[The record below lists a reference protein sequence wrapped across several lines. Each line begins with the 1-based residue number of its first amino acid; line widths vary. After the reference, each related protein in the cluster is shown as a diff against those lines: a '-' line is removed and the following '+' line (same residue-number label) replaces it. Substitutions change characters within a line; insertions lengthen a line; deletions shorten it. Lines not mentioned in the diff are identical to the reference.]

1 MNRWRA
7 LRVATLA
14 AALGLMIVLVA
25 RLGPREIGQQVASAG
40 PGTLWLLVVYLCG
53 VAITGLPWRAL
64 LDPSARPSR
73 LHAVTSRIAAAGANS
88 IMPLLGFGGEP
99 VRLLWVAPD
108 HRAAGVAAI
117 VLDRLLFAVA
127 SAVFLLGG
135 LVALLQMTR
144 FPTSYA
150 IAGVIAVLALAGASV
165 FAGWLVVRKKIAG
178 RIHKIV
184 RRLRRQTDLPL
195 GGFGEDVDAK
205 IEEMVQSR
213 RVLLGALATHV
224 LGRTV
229 LGAEVV
235 VGFAV
240 LGVPLAWDQALVFA
254 SVPVLLAFVG
264 SVVPSQI
271 ALQEGTQALVA
282 TALGLEPTVAVA
294 VVLLQRVRQVVS
306 GAIAWAVIALRK

>member
-1 MNRWRA
+1 MKWRA
-7 LRVATLA
+7 LRIATLA

-25 RLGPREIGQQVASAG
+25 RLGPRAIGEQLASAG
-40 PGTLWLLVVYLCG
+40 PGALWLLVVYLAG
-53 VAITGLPWRAL
+53 VAINGLPWRAL
-64 LDPSARPSR
+64 MDPSARPSR

-99 VRLLWVAPD
+99 VRLLWLSSD

-117 VLDRLLFAVA
+117 VLDRVLYAAA

-135 LVALLQMTR
+135 VVALLQMTS
-144 FPTSYA
+144 FPASFA
-150 IAGVIAVLALAGASV
+150 VAGAIAVLALTGASV
-165 FAGWLVVRKKIAG
+165 FAGWLVVRKKIAA
-178 RIHKIV
+178 RIHNIV

-195 GGFGEDVDAK
+195 GGFGEDVDTK

-213 RVLLGALATHV
+213 RVLLGALGTHV
-224 LGRTV
+224 LGRVV

-235 VGFAV
+235 VGFAI

-254 SVPVLLAFVG
+254 SVPVLLAFIA

-271 ALQEGTQALVA
+271 AIQEGTQALVA

-294 VVLLQRVRQVVS
+294 VVLLQRIRQVVS
-306 GAIAWAVIALRK
+306 GAIAWALIAMRR

>member
-1 MNRWRA
+1 MKWRA
-7 LRVATLA
+7 LRIATLA

-25 RLGPREIGQQVASAG
+25 RLGPRAIGEQLASAG
-40 PGTLWLLVVYLCG
+40 PGALWLLVVYLAG
-53 VAITGLPWRAL
+53 VAINGLPWRAL
-64 LDPSARPSR
+64 MDPSARPSR

-99 VRLLWVAPD
+99 VRLLWLSSD

-117 VLDRLLFAVA
+117 VLDRVLYAAA

-135 LVALLQMTR
+135 VVALLQMTS
-144 FPTSYA
+144 FPASFA
-150 IAGVIAVLALAGASV
+150 VAGAIAVLALTGASV

-178 RIHKIV
+178 RIHNIV

-195 GGFGEDVDAK
+195 GGFGEDVDTK

-213 RVLLGALATHV
+213 RVLLGALGTHV
-224 LGRTV
+224 LGRVV

-235 VGFAV
+235 VGFAI

-254 SVPVLLAFVG
+254 SVPVLLAFIA

-271 ALQEGTQALVA
+271 AIQEGTQALVA

-294 VVLLQRVRQVVS
+294 VVLLQRIRQVVS
-306 GAIAWAVIALRK
+306 GAIAWALIAMRR